1 MRTPR
6 QYPDRMHSR
15 RAALISSLAAA
26 VLLFSGCSTSADIRP
41 ADSVQAEDDDFGVV
55 DVYDIEADATL
66 SPTPSGPADEI
77 WTMFVGVVT
86 EQVAADTFNSY
97 RVGDSAD
104 SDTMAYVSRDVDDPS
119 QWMLV
124 ANAAYADDA
133 DTLLQTLV
141 HEYAHVL
148 SLNVD
153 QVPESYGDCDT
164 LELSE
169 GCALPTSFIYEF
181 QTEFWDAYGPDAP
194 GPDNDDPEVAD
205 AFYAEYEEDFVS
217 DYAATNVTEDFAE
230 SFAAFVLE
238 AEPDSDSP
246 LAQKLDFFW
255 RVPEF
260 VQIRTH
266 ITEQFG
272 LG

>member
-1 MRTPR
+1 
-6 QYPDRMHSR
+6 MHSR
-15 RAALISSLAAA
+15 RAAVASTLFAAMLLIS
-26 VLLFSGCSTSADIRP
+26 GCATSSHI
-41 ADSVQAEDDDFGVV
+41 QAEDDDLGAV
-55 DVYDIEADATL
+55 DVYDIGADATL
-66 SPTPSGPADEI
+66 SPAPSGPADEI

-86 EQVAADTFNSY
+86 EPVAADTFNSY

-104 SDTMAYVSRDVDDPS
+104 SDTMAYVSRDLDDPTE
-119 QWMLV
+119 WMLV

-133 DTLLQTLV
+133 DTLLQTLI

-148 SLNVD
+148 SLNVA
-153 QVPESYGDCDT
+153 QVPEPSGDCDT

-169 GCALPTSFIYEF
+169 GCALPTSFIYAF
-181 QTEFWDAYGPDAP
+181 QTDFWDAYGDEAP
-194 GPDNDDPEVAD
+194 GPDNDDAEVAD
-205 AFYAEYEEDFVS
+205 AFYAAHEEDFVS

-255 RVPEF
+255 AVPEF
-260 VQIRTH
+260 VQIRAH
-266 ITEQFG
+266 ISEQFG
-272 LG
+272 LE

>member
-1 MRTPR
+1 MR
-6 QYPDRMHSR
+6 SR
-15 RAALISSLAAA
+15 PGLIGGSLLAF
-26 VLLFSGCSTSADIRP
+26 VLLISGCSAATDIR
-41 ADSVQAEDDDFGVV
+41 ADDGVQAEDDDFGTV
-55 DVYDIEADATL
+55 DVYEIGADASL
-66 SPTPSGPADEI
+66 SPAPSAAAEDI

-86 EQVAADTFNSY
+86 EPVATDTFNSY
-97 RVGDSAD
+97 RVGDSSD
-104 SDTMAYVSRDVDDPS
+104 SDTMAYVSRDVDDPT

-153 QVPESYGDCDT
+153 QVPEAYDDCET
-164 LELSE
+164 LELNE
-169 GCALPTSFIYEF
+169 GCALPASFIYEF

-194 GPDNDDPEVAD
+194 GPDNDDSEIAD
-205 AFYAEYEEDFVS
+205 AFYAEHEEDFVS

-238 AEPDSDSP
+238 AEPDSNSP

>member
-1 MRTPR
+1 MQSARPVVATV
-6 QYPDRMHSR
+6 
-15 RAALISSLAAA
+15 AALA
-26 VLLFSGCSTSADIRP
+26 LLLVSGCSAPTARET
-41 ADSVQAEDDDFGVV
+41 EDDDLGTV
-55 DVYDIEADATL
+55 DIYEIDTDAAL
-66 SPTPSGPADEI
+66 SPTPSAPADEI

-86 EQVAADTFNSY
+86 PAIAADTFSAY
-97 RVGDSAD
+97 WVGDSSD
-104 SDTMAYVSRDVDDPS
+104 TDTMAYVSRGIDDPT

-133 DTLLQTLV
+133 DTLLQTLI

-153 QVPESYGDCDT
+153 QVPETSGSCET

-169 GCALPTSFIYEF
+169 GCALPTSFIYDF
-181 QTEFWDAYGPDAP
+181 QAEFWDAYGEDAP
-194 GPDNDDPEVAD
+194 GPDNDDADVAY
-205 AFYAEYEEDFVS
+205 AFYRTLEEDFVS

-255 RVPEF
+255 NVPEF
-260 VQIRTH
+260 VEVRAH
-266 ITEQFG
+266 ISEEFG
-272 LG
+272 LE

>member
-1 MRTPR
+1 
-6 QYPDRMHSR
+6 MHSR
-15 RAALISSLAAA
+15 RAAVVSSVVAA
-26 VLLFSGCSTSADIRP
+26 LLVMSGCASSSGIE
-41 ADSVQAEDDDFGVV
+41 AEDDDLGTV
-55 DVYDIEADATL
+55 DVYEIGAEAIL
-66 SPTPSGPADEI
+66 SPAPSRPAEEI

-86 EQVAADTFNSY
+86 EPVAVETFNSY
-97 RVGDSAD
+97 RVGDSSD
-104 SDTMAYVSRDVDDPS
+104 SDTMAYVSRDLDDPTH
-119 QWMLV
+119 WMLV

-153 QVPESYGDCDT
+153 QVPESSGDCDT

-169 GCALPTSFIYEF
+169 GCALPTSFIFEY

-194 GPDNDDPEVAD
+194 GPDNDDSEVAD
-205 AFYAEYEEDFVS
+205 AFYAEHEEDFVS

-255 RVPEF
+255 RFPEF
-260 VQIRTH
+260 VEIRSH
-266 ITEQFG
+266 ISERFG
-272 LG
+272 LE